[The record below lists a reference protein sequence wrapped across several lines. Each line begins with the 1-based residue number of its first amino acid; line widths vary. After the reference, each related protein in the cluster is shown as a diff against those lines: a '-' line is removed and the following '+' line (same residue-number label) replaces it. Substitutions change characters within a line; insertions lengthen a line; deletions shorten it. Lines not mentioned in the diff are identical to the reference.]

1 MLQAFGILPEGM
13 WVAIIPH
20 LSFLLLLCF
29 WQRVRALLLGPKNVF
44 LDILCIPQDD
54 DKLKARGIMGLGNN
68 LECSQELTVLWSP
81 RYFTRLW
88 CTYEIAMFLRRPER
102 LRKIHLVP
110 VTMPVILCLFSA
122 AWLCVRLQV
131 TVVESVTIDW
141 DLTGLRLL
149 VRIGLMLLLV
159 PVFVMQSYSGMGLVQ
174 DLEKLPKQL
183 QEFSISDSQ
192 CSCCFFEH
200 RHPKTGKRIM
210 CDREVV
216 YQAVSDSYDDQEVRR
231 TYFHEFSRQTSGLDV
246 FDGAVRS
253 QLSDRISEQRLS
265 SSLIPLDLFIYMVWA
280 WDIPWLAPR
289 LHLISQV
296 GNLGRHPEYEH
307 YDDLLRVLYALADM
321 IHWAK
326 TLPSILVLLLVSMR
340 LWKLMSRWK
349 CCPRIVRALASVP
362 MVILSTLL
370 VFLTISLAWDLTED
384 DWKCLNTLPFTF
396 FLLLAICLSKPP
408 KAKLL
413 SFVWSFVQPGRDPSA
428 KPSASEARSWSEQ
441 LDQSTE
447 AHSSTAQD
455 VHVDDEF
462 CFSVVSV

>member
-1 MLQAFGILPEGM
+1 DLQKAVRRM
-13 WVAIIPH
+13 WHHWSHMEYHFTFVSVRPVSSYDHFISHDWGTPRWMKV
-20 LSFLLLLCF
+20 LSLMI
-29 WQRVRALLLGPKNVF
+29 VF
-44 LDILCIPQDD
+44 NAP
-54 DKLKARGIMGLGNN
+54 ARGIMGLGNN

-122 AWLCVRLQV
+122 AWLCVRLQL

-231 TYFHEFSRQTSGLDV
+231 TYFHEVSRTTSGLDV

-384 DWKCLNTLPFTF
+384 DWNPLNTLPFTF
-396 FLLLAICLSKPP
+396 FL
-408 KAKLL
+408 
-413 SFVWSFVQPGRDPSA
+413 
-428 KPSASEARSWSEQ
+428 
-441 LDQSTE
+441 
-447 AHSSTAQD
+447 
-455 VHVDDEF
+455 
-462 CFSVVSV
+462 

>member
-1 MLQAFGILPEGM
+1 
-13 WVAIIPH
+13 
-20 LSFLLLLCF
+20 
-29 WQRVRALLLGPKNVF
+29 
-44 LDILCIPQDD
+44 
-54 DKLKARGIMGLGNN
+54 
-68 LECSQELTVLWSP
+68 
-81 RYFTRLW
+81 
-88 CTYEIAMFLRRPER
+88 MFLRRPER
-102 LRKIHLVP
+102 LRKIQLVP

-122 AWLCVRLQV
+122 AWLCVRLQL
-131 TVVESVTIDW
+131 TVVESVTVGW
-141 DLTGLRLL
+141 DDAGLRLL
-149 VRIGLMLLLV
+149 MRIGLMLLLV
-159 PVFVMQSYSGMGLVQ
+159 PIIFVMQSYLGMGLVQ

-183 QEFSISDSQ
+183 QEFSIADSQ

-231 TYFHEFSRQTSGLDV
+231 TYSHEISRTTSGLDV
-246 FDGAVRS
+246 FDGAVRG

-296 GNLGRHPEYEH
+296 GNLGRNPEYEH
-307 YDDLLRVLYALADM
+307 YDDLLRVLYALAEM
-321 IHWAK
+321 IDWAK
-326 TLPSILVLLLVSMR
+326 GLPSILVLLFVSMR

-349 CCPRIVRALASVP
+349 CCPRIVRALASAP
-362 MVILSTLL
+362 MVILSTVL
-370 VFLTISLAWDLTED
+370 VFVIISLALDLTED
-384 DWKCLNTLPFTF
+384 DWNPLNTLPFTF
-396 FLLLAICLSKPP
+396 FLLLAICLLKPP

-413 SFVWSFVQPGRDPSA
+413 SFVWSFVQPGHGPSA
-428 KPSASEARSWSEQ
+428 KPSASETRSWSEK

-447 AHSSTAQD
+447 ELSSTSRD

-462 CFSVVSV
+462 FSV